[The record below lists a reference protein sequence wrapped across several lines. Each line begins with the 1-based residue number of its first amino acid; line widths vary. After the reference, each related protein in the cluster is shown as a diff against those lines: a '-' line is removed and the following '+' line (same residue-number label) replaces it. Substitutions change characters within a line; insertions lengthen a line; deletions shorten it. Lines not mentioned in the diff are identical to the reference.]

1 MAICWRVSPRPLIH
15 PRSLNAAFFV
25 GFLCKTHRQCA
36 SEEAFMADLGGMK
49 VTLMRLMKEIPWPS
63 ATIVLVCYL
72 FRVF

>member
-1 MAICWRVSPRPLIH
+1 
-15 PRSLNAAFFV
+15 
-25 GFLCKTHRQCA
+25 
-36 SEEAFMADLGGMK
+36 MADLGGMK